1 MLVEVYGYIENI
13 LDNERYT
20 FYEKDLR
27 LRYENRIQH
36 FFFDVTI
43 KKAKFRHKI
52 MNYLDFLRIQH
63 INDRYWNAF
72 TFPDGIKK
80 NDAIIARKKSKNSK
94 NESNKI
100 FSKETTS
107 SGSLI
112 EYENINISLTSKSN
126 VNDFIWYKI
135 NSDIVQTTSWN
146 KRWSTNMTD
155 QILPFVHPEFSVIT
169 ETADHFFCWTTGK
182 EFVRDNLKVLV

>member
-43 KKAKFRHKI
+43 KKAKFRYKI
-52 MNYLDFLRIQH
+52 MNYLDFFKIQH
-63 INDRYWNAF
+63 VNDRYWNAF

-126 VNDFIWYKI
+126 VNDFIWYK
-135 NSDIVQTTSWN
+135 N
-146 KRWSTNMTD
+146 K
-155 QILPFVHPEFSVIT
+155 
-169 ETADHFFCWTTGK
+169 
-182 EFVRDNLKVLV
+182 